1 MSLVA
6 HLALVSESDTVDFS
20 ELARVGAAIQKQVV
34 RDLEPLWDVRATVN
48 AFASLDDVPPGYW
61 PIIIKDDIEL
71 DAAGIHC
78 DRERQPIALVT
89 AEPAWSLTASH
100 EALEMLTDPF
110 GNRLVAGQSPD
121 PGQGRVEFL
130 VEVADPV
137 TDRAFAYT
145 VNGVLVSD
153 FYTPRYFDPL
163 RAEGVRYS
171 FTGAIQE
178 PREVLRG
185 GYLVWHDPEAGEWWQ
200 QSWFS
205 GDAPATRSLG
215 PILPDC
221 GLRSA
226 VDRITARHRAE
237 QDPGWAQRWSRAA
250 ETARAP
256 AEAPPSVDRA
266 PTRAS
271 EAVLVSSRAK
281 AAGWRAL
288 IRDLT

>member
-34 RDLEPLWDVRATVN
+34 RDLEPHWDVRATVN
-48 AFASLDDVPPGYW
+48 AFAMLEDVPPGYW
-61 PIIIKDDIEL
+61 PIILKDDIER

-78 DRERQPIALVT
+78 DRQRQPLALVT

-100 EALEMLTDPF
+100 EALEMLIDPF
-110 GNRLVAGQSPD
+110 GNRLVAGQSPEA
-121 PGQGRVEFL
+121 GQGRVEFL

-153 FYTPRYFDPL
+153 FYTPRYFDPF

-171 FTGAIQE
+171 FTGAVQE

-185 GYLVWHDPEAGEWWQ
+185 GYLVWHDPQTDEWWQ
-200 QSWFS
+200 KSWFS
-205 GDAPATRSLG
+205 GDAPTTRSIG
-215 PILPDC
+215 PIQPDC

-226 VDRITARHRAE
+226 VDRITARYRAE
-237 QDPGWAQRWSRAA
+237 HDPEWGRRWARAA
-250 ETARAP
+250 EVAP
-256 AEAPPSVDRA
+256 VAPEAAPPA
-266 PTRAS
+266 HFGATPAS
-271 EAVLVSSRAK
+271 EAVLTSGRAK
-281 AAGWRAL
+281 ATAWRTL
-288 IRDLT
+288 IRELT